1 MPVFGTIS
9 GITLHVIPTNYPL
22 RKVMLTAQRFDK
34 SGRSRNDYESLTA
47 FIERWARNQ
56 MPLCD
61 LRRMRRADAQGISRR
76 RSVAWIIGKY
86 STSIRQLLFVLPC
99 AENWMAEGDAGLPRI
114 TGLKY
119 YHNHDERWSVRAST
133 NCRRSCHQGE

>member
-1 MPVFGTIS
+1 M
-9 GITLHVIPTNYPL
+9 IPTNYPL

-56 MPLCD
+56 MRPYATCD
-61 LRRMRRADAQGISRR
+61 ECGAQMHKEFPAADQWPGLSASIQRAF
-76 RSVAWIIGKY
+76 
-86 STSIRQLLFVLPC
+86 RQLLFVLPC

-119 YHNHDERWSVRAST
+119 YHNHDERWERQGKHKLPALMPSGGVRKVMQS
-133 NCRRSCHQGE
+133 